1 MGAVR
6 VQLVGALAVMR
17 DGSGAEASV
26 GSRKA
31 RLLLALL
38 AAHRGA
44 HVPLGQIVDALW
56 CEQPPQRP
64 HRAVA
69 TLVSRLRAELGRTV
83 VVGGPAGYR
92 LGGAP
97 AVSVDLDEGG
107 RLVEHGRARLAQG
120 SAALAVAAARTA
132 CGLLDVGPVLADIPE
147 FEWVRALRSEQAA
160 LLRSARQLRVEAALL
175 TGEITEAVTVA
186 EAAAGADSL
195 DETAHRLLM
204 RAHQAAGEP
213 ARH

>member
-92 LGGAP
+92 LGGGP
-97 AVSVDLDEGG
+97 AVSVDLDEAAFFCI
-107 RLVEHGRARLAQG
+107 RAGKSLPDDGPGFRFYFTCNKHAVFVDPYLIPKKYFFGILKTDTGIYDQLMSGLAQ
-120 SAALAVAAARTA
+120 SPFIVESSQANTNWS
-132 CGLLDVGPVLADIPE
+132 ADIPDDI
-147 FEWVRALRSEQAA
+147 F
-160 LLRSARQLRVEAALL
+160 
-175 TGEITEAVTVA
+175 
-186 EAAAGADSL
+186 D
-195 DETAHRLLM
+195 
-204 RAHQAAGEP
+204 
-213 ARH
+213 